1 MKIKSFILST
11 LIIFIASVA
20 WSANVTIGNLVADA
34 TPGLTDLIEIE
45 QSDASASNKATIGN
59 VLAAAADLDASG
71 EVANDSHT
79 HGSGSLAG
87 IDISLDTNLAV
98 GGGGIA
104 LTDDTLSLDAD
115 LVTYAGITPSANVQ
129 SLMAAAD
136 YAAMLVLLNLEAG
149 IDFYDIASADAAFQ
163 PLDAD
168 LTSIAALGSAANK
181 MAYTTALATWA
192 ETALTAFG
200 RSIIDDADEAT
211 FKATVNLEIGTDVQA
226 WSAVLDTVTASTY
239 AGDNAI
245 VTVGTIGTGVWQGTA
260 INGTYIDIS
269 GTTAEAATED
279 ADLILIYDNS
289 AALVRSQTKGNFKTG
304 IGAGSPVKF
313 DIGDGNHR

>member
-1 MKIKSFILST
+1 
-11 LIIFIASVA
+11 
-20 WSANVTIGNLVADA
+20 
-34 TPGLTDLIEIE
+34 
-45 QSDASASNKATIGN
+45 
-59 VLAAAADLDASG
+59 
-71 EVANDSHT
+71 
-79 HGSGSLAG
+79 
-87 IDISLDTNLAV
+87 
-98 GGGGIA
+98 
-104 LTDDTLSLDAD
+104 
-115 LVTYAGITPSANVQ
+115 
-129 SLMAAAD
+129 
-136 YAAMLVLLNLEAG
+136 
-149 IDFYDIASADAAFQ
+149 
-163 PLDAD
+163 
-168 LTSIAALGSAANK
+168 
-181 MAYTTALATWA
+181 
-192 ETALTAFG
+192 
-200 RSIIDDADEAT
+200 IIDDADEAT

-313 DIGDGNHR
+313 DIGDDGGDDSIDIVEIATTGDTNTIFTEPSPDKILIAVGNKWPTSDLADTVVVVDSTDATSFIAMFDSATGSLAAKTDGGLTYNATTGVLTATGFAGPITGDVTGTADLANTVLVVDSTDATSFIAMCSTLRPGLLWLLKPMEA